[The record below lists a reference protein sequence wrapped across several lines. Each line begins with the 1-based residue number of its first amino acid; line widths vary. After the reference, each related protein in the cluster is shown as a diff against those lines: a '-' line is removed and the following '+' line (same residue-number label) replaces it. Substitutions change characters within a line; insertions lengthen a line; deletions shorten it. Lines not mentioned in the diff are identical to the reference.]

1 MEKKALTKKEACEL
15 MGIAMGTLD
24 KLIKGGKLRWV
35 RVGERGVRI
44 ATVELER
51 FLSGEVVNEV
61 PIKNCPAGQRRWL

>member
-24 KLIKGGKLRWV
+24 KILRSGKLRGI

-44 ATVELER
+44 ATVELDR
-51 FLSGEVVNEV
+51 FLSGEVENEV
-61 PIKNCPAGQRRWL
+61 SIKSKSPVQRRWL